1 MSRFFFF
8 SGVLFYLTVFSFSQ
22 YSFCAEENEAE
33 QTLIFIEPKEDH
45 NPEAERE
52 AYLNHP
58 QYRKMLNDLLY
69 WRKQRKDK
77 KSTIHSLKSQ
87 QKKRNQSMQELRGK
101 MKSVSNQLNQLESSW
116 SSTPEREEL
125 KSNKFPANDSF
136 RQEHR
141 TPPSIFMELDL
152 EKKEEKSY
160 RRAPGVRNNPHL
172 KPYQQRIQYNKKS
185 RGYQLKS
192 KAREDKRIPQ
202 VPKFRKNP
210 AQTAPTR
217 KYRERIKKSHLK
229 NPMLDK
235 SSFLKQKHYPSE
247 GNIRKNSVAH
257 IRRKEYAAQP
267 KAKDMALWNVGVAYK
282 TLSDEGSQNSLR
294 REGKVSVSRI
304 RSNGDQWTME
314 VANSNTKGNS
324 AGKLRKFAVGYK
336 HFVDGYEDEDKLN
349 PYVALMLDAWRADM
363 TTLEGRAIAGRERS
377 GISPIL
383 RVGAEWQLDDLW
395 NLDVFVEHENL
406 QFEMQDN
413 QGSTSKV
420 NLRELNLGLGVNR
433 DF

>member
-1 MSRFFFF
+1 MA
-8 SGVLFYLTVFSFSQ
+8 SFGFNQ
-22 YSFCAEENEAE
+22 YSFCAEKNGAE
-33 QTLIFIEPKEDH
+33 QTLIFIEPKENY

-69 WRKQRKDK
+69 WRKQRKEK
-77 KSTIHSLKSQ
+77 KSRIQSLKTQ
-87 QKKRNQSMQELRGK
+87 QNKRKKSMQELKGK
-101 MKSVSNQLNQLESSW
+101 MRSVNSQLSQLESSW
-116 SSTPEREEL
+116 SAKPEPKKI
-125 KSNKFPANDSF
+125 KSVKFPANDSF

-152 EKKEEKSY
+152 EKGEEKSY
-160 RRAPGVRNNPHL
+160 RRPPGVRNNPEL

-185 RGYQLKS
+185 KGYQLKL
-192 KAREDKRIPQ
+192 KAREQKRVPQ
-202 VPKFRKNP
+202 VPK
-210 AQTAPTR
+210 TR
-217 KYRERIKKSHLK
+217 KSPVQSVPSKKYKERIKKSHLK

-235 SSFLKQKHYPSE
+235 SSFQKQKHYPSE
-247 GNIRKNSVAH
+247 GNIRKNSVAQL
-257 IRRKEYAAQP
+257 RRKEYVAQP
-267 KAKDMALWNVGVAYK
+267 KAKDMTLWNVGVAYK

-349 PYVALMLDAWRADM
+349 PYVALMLDAWRADI
-363 TTLEGRAIAGRERS
+363 TTLEGRAIAGRERT

-413 QGSTSKV
+413 QGTNRKV